1 MNFNFIF
8 IPISYHAGT
17 MNISVGPR
25 GGGNHGNQV
34 ARQQRYN
41 QMRGQQQMRGGNMG
55 ANTRGAVQGNR
66 GGMNQGRGL
75 FIL

>member
-1 MNFNFIF
+1 MNLNFIF
-8 IPISYHAGT
+8 VPISYHAGT
-17 MNISVGPR
+17 MNICVGPR
-25 GGGNHGNQV
+25 GGGNQV